1 MKSPSDMPGAL
12 KQIPEFDDEEAERE
26 FWAAHDSTDSVDW
39 MKARNVA
46 LPRLKPTTRTISLR
60 VPESML
66 NDLKVLANK
75 RDVPYQSLIKI
86 ILQERIDSEQRRYA
100 ASGPV

>member
-1 MKSPSDMPGAL
+1 ML
-12 KQIPEFDDEEAERE
+12 KQIPEFHDEDVERE
-26 FWAAHDSTDSVDW
+26 FWATHDSTDFVDW
-39 MKARNVA
+39 EKAGKVA

-66 NDLKVLANK
+66 NELKILANK

-86 ILQERIDSEQRRYA
+86 ILQERIDSEQRSYA
-100 ASGPV
+100 A